1 MIKFRYKNEEER
13 EFSRVGKVV
22 SKISDS
28 VVNTGKV
35 FKRTGKKISNNPGH
49 FVRKQ
54 AAATVQNPAMSAA
67 VAGDIGLSA
76 AYINMGHP
84 ELALPIV
91 PGLKSAMLVPAISK
105 ATGKALPAQATRT
118 KIAREMME
126 NRKDSVAS
134 KVGQNIEHS
143 INKAVINAGSPV
155 DQIGSRPHKI
165 FKNKKLNELLDSAS
179 GIEPE
184 ATFKNS
190 GPNSEFKDRA
200 WYNIRSAISDASKGV
215 KAAGKTVLRTISA
228 SDTEGEA
235 QKNYTIQEGH
245 YTGPKDMEKVPGV
258 IEVLGKATIGGSAVG
273 ALSGGILKETGA
285 IENTGILD
293 GAKKGGKIGFFT
305 GIALKALLNHLH
317 KPMSKVKYQ
326 EVDRTLRREFGM
338 YRIAGLTVGD
348 TREKRKTYDEK
359 FGTNDRDVLKYPIN
373 ICINNNQVT
382 MYTLG
387 LSDDLLERLN
397 KSLDYYCKKY
407 SGMEYSSRVINS
419 KTNTYSV
426 NITFTNYEA
435 ISSFIMEIS
444 EVLGVRINLLN
455 NDVLPETKIG
465 KSEVHSEEKIFSNIP
480 SFSKYDISQIFL
492 KSGAKS
498 ISALAMGGPVAGFAA
513 LVHQTLTHTLDRMAR
528 KEVVRLVGG
537 SRKDYDNDFLL
548 NELKRLGYLEGP
560 HYTKG
565 IDKCNLNLSMVC
577 GKVILTSKTGSKEDL
592 MMPKILGN
600 QEYKKTDINGK
611 ANLWTFLITSK
622 GSFDVFLKTLIGSVK
637 PNIYD

>member
-13 EFSRVGKVV
+13 DFSARKIAKSIIRGVRDKSKEIAQNTKEGVEKVAFLANNV
-22 SKISDS
+22 S
-28 VVNTGKV
+28 
-35 FKRTGKKISNNPGH
+35 PG
-49 FVRKQ
+49 
-54 AAATVQNPAMSAA
+54 AAAKEVVGMAAENPVAALGNVAPIPGSRIISIFAEDGLKKSKSYDRATKKAGKFIRNNEVVGSIFGEQPQIPTGISTSPKSKFMYHLKSGLADISTGVQNF
-67 VAGDIGLSA
+67 GRA
-76 AYINMGHP
+76 AY
-84 ELALPIV
+84 
-91 PGLKSAMLVPAISK
+91 
-105 ATGKALPAQATRT
+105 RT
-118 KIAREMME
+118 AAYM
-126 NRKDSVAS
+126 AS
-134 KVGQNIEHS
+134 N
-143 INKAVINAGSPV
+143 
-155 DQIGSRPHKI
+155 
-165 FKNKKLNELLDSAS
+165 
-179 GIEPE
+179 
-184 ATFKNS
+184 
-190 GPNSEFKDRA
+190 
-200 WYNIRSAISDASKGV
+200 
-215 KAAGKTVLRTISA
+215 
-228 SDTEGEA
+228 TEEES
-235 QKNYTIQEGH
+235 QRNYTIQEGH

-273 ALSGGILKETGA
+273 ALAGGVLKETGTL
-285 IENTGILD
+285 ENTGIFD
-293 GAKKGGKIGFFT
+293 GAKKGGKVGFFT

-326 EVDRTLRREFGM
+326 EVDRILRREFGM

-359 FGTNDRDVLKYPIN
+359 FGTNDRDVLNYPIN

-465 KSEVHSEEKIFSNIP
+465 KSEVKSEEKIFSNIP
-480 SFSKYDISQIFL
+480 SFSKYDITQIFL
-492 KSGAKS
+492 KAGANS
-498 ISALAMGGPVAGFAA
+498 ISALAMGGPAAGFAT
-513 LVHQTLTHTLDRMAR
+513 LVHQTLSETLNRMAK
-528 KEVVRLVGG
+528 KEVIRLVGG

-548 NELKRLGYLEGP
+548 SELKRLGYMEGP

-565 IDKCNLNLSMVC
+565 VEKSDLNLSMIC
-577 GKVILTSKTGSKEDL
+577 GKVILTSKTGCKEDL
-592 MMPKILGN
+592 MMPKLLKG
-600 QEYKKTDINGK
+600 QDYKKTDINGK